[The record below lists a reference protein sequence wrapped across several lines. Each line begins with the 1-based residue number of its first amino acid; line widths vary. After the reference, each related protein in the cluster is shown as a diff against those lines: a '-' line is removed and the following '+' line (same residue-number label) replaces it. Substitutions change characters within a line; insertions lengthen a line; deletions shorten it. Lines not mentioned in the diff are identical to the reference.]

1 MTTRE
6 SQMDKIWFEFKSNWE
21 SVEYG
26 IYHEHPENR
35 IGDEIQ
41 TTAMMAYLKHKGL
54 EIDYRDACQKVSAAA
69 VFPSEIVRFVRGN
82 ERRLPKFDPLNL
94 WVWAP
99 FLRDEGFY
107 TSSNSCHSG
116 SQARYDCVFCPC
128 LKAEYN
134 EDRELSPAN
143 ALEVF
148 KEIRRHWP
156 NSLMVIDKAKAS
168 LVQETDGVFA
178 SDNIHTTFRII
189 ELSHMFVGCD
199 TGTSHYAG
207 AICHPRMTLLYPD
220 EEKVFRRIYWQH
232 QMLSWVFSRP
242 ELLRYKASSLP
253 CCDPKNFRVL
263 RIRQNTVEP
272 SEVTRAVQLN
282 A

>member
-1 MTTRE
+1 MTSRV
-6 SQMDKIWFEFKSNWE
+6 SQMDKIWLDFKRNWE

-26 IYHEHPENR
+26 VYHENPENR

-41 TTAMMAYLKHKGL
+41 TTAMMAYLRHKGL
-54 EIDYRDACQKVSAAA
+54 EIDYKDACPRISAAGL
-69 VFPSEIVRFVRGN
+69 FPSGIVRFVRGN

-99 FLRDEGFY
+99 FLRDQGFY
-107 TSSNSCHSG
+107 TSTNSRHSG
-116 SQARYDCVFCPC
+116 GQARYDCVFCPC

-134 EDRELSPAN
+134 EDRELSPRN

-148 KEIRRHWP
+148 IEIRKRWP
-156 NSLMVIDKAKAS
+156 NSLMVVDKEKAS
-168 LVQETDGVFA
+168 LLQDLEGVFV
-178 SDNIHTTFRII
+178 SDNIQTTFRII
-189 ELSHMFVGCD
+189 ELSHLFVGCD

-207 AICHPRMTLLYPD
+207 AIAHPRMTLLYPD

-232 QMLSWVFSRP
+232 QMLSWVFARP
-242 ELLRYKASSLP
+242 ELMRYKASSLP
-253 CCDPKNFRVL
+253 CCDPRNFAVVRIKN
-263 RIRQNTVEP
+263 NAVEP
-272 SEVTRAVQLN
+272 TEVVRAIQLK